1 MMLITKELIMTLLV
15 VFGIGKYSELNSPKY
30 YELITEDGK
39 THKIKIDKN
48 SYACPLSCL
57 ADHFHYAILL
67 DEDEQSV
74 DVYNVERIRG
84 DDIFLNSYA
93 VITSEEIKKKK
104 SKNKKLK
111 KLDIQTYLP

>member
-1 MMLITKELIMTLLV
+1 MLITKEFIMTLLM
-15 VFGIGKYSELNSPKY
+15 VFGIGKFSEVKSPKY

-39 THKIKIDKN
+39 THKIMIDKK

-57 ADHFHYAILL
+57 ADHFHYAIVL
-67 DEDEQSV
+67 DDDEQSA
-74 DVYNVERIRG
+74 DVYNVERVRG

-93 VITSEEIKKKK
+93 VIISEEIKKKK

-111 KLDIQTYLP
+111 KMDVQTYLP